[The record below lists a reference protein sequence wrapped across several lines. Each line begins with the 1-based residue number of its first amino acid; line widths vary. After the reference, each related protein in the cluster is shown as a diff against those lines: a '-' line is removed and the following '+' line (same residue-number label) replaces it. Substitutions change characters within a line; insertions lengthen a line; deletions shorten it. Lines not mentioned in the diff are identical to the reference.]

1 MKKQWKTYL
10 FWILLAEGTGLL
22 AAFLSR
28 DGLARFQ
35 QTAVKPSFLPPAIV
49 FQVVWPFLY
58 ALMGIGAAR
67 VWLTASRGIRQTAIN
82 LFIAQGII
90 NFFWPLLFGNAK
102 AYGLSVYWLILL
114 WVLILLMILAFRQ
127 ADKTAAL
134 LQIPYLVWVT
144 FAFALNV
151 AVWQLNLSVCLT
163 K

>member
-28 DGLARFQ
+28 DGLMEFQ
-35 QTAVKPSFLPPAIV
+35 ETAIKPSFMPPAIV

-58 ALMGIGAAR
+58 VLMGIGVAR
-67 VWLTASRGIRQTAIN
+67 VWLTAPRGIRQTGIN
-82 LFIAQGII
+82 LFIAQLIL
-90 NFFWPLLFGNAK
+90 NFFWPLLFWNAK
-102 AYGLSVYWLILL
+102 TYGLSVYWLILL
-114 WVLILLMILAFRQ
+114 WVLILLMILSFRQ

-144 FAFALNV
+144 FALALNV
-151 AVWQLNLSVCLT
+151 AVWQLNR
-163 K
+163 